1 MDERSFLTKLA
12 DEVGLL
18 SGRLGDKRP
27 LAEIITMIQ
36 SRRMNQKQFLELLL
50 HKIDLATRQIAI
62 HPALEDLS
70 QAINNQLKEIEETES
85 DNLA

>member
-1 MDERSFLTKLA
+1 
-12 DEVGLL
+12 
-18 SGRLGDKRP
+18 
-27 LAEIITMIQ
+27 
-36 SRRMNQKQFLELLL
+36 
-50 HKIDLATRQIAI
+50 LATRQIAI